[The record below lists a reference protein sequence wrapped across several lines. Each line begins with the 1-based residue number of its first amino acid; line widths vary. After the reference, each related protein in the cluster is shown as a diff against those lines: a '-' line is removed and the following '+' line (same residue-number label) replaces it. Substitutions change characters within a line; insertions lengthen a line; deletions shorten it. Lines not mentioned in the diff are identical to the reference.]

1 MADEPRPPK
10 TRDMQLRQRQV
21 AGLLLLAL
29 MVLIVAMVRARLQH
43 GSWGEL
49 FPRGWWR
56 W

>member
-1 MADEPRPPK
+1 MLDEPLPVKSREV
-10 TRDMQLRQRQV
+10 QLRQRQM

-29 MVLIVAMVRARLQH
+29 AVLLVALVRAHH
-43 GSWGEL
+43 GDL

>member
-1 MADEPRPPK
+1 MADDARHV
-10 TRDMQLRQRQV
+10 QLRQRQI

-29 MVLIVAMVRARLQH
+29 AVLIVTLLRARH
-43 GSWGEL
+43 GDL

>member
-1 MADEPRPPK
+1 MDDPRNV
-10 TRDMQLRQRQV
+10 QLRQRQI

-29 MVLIVAMVRARLQH
+29 VVLIVAVVRTRLHH
-43 GSWGEL
+43 GGWGEL

>member
-1 MADEPRPPK
+1 MDDPPRLNS
-10 TRDMQLRQRQV
+10 RDVQLRKRQI

-29 MVLIVAMVRARLQH
+29 AVLIVVLVRSHH
-43 GSWGEL
+43 GDL

>member
-1 MADEPRPPK
+1 MADEARPVKP
-10 TRDMQLRQRQV
+10 RDMQLRQRQI

-29 MVLIVAMVRARLQH
+29 AVLMVALARTHH
-43 GSWGEL
+43 GDL

>member
-1 MADEPRPPK
+1 MADEPRPVK
-10 TRDMQLRQRQV
+10 SRDVQLRQRQI

-29 MVLIVAMVRARLQH
+29 VVLIVALVRAHR
-43 GSWGEL
+43 GDL

>member
-1 MADEPRPPK
+1 MADEPGPQNS
-10 TRDMQLRQRQV
+10 RDVQLRQRQI

-29 MVLIVAMVRARLQH
+29 AVLIVVVLRAHL
-43 GSWGEL
+43 GDL

>member
-1 MADEPRPPK
+1 MADDPRTLKP
-10 TRDMQLRQRQV
+10 RDVQLRQRQI

-29 MVLIVAMVRARLQH
+29 AVLVIVLVRARLQH
-43 GSWGEL
+43 GSWGDL

>member
-1 MADEPRPPK
+1 MDDPLPPK
-10 TRDMQLRQRQV
+10 SRDVQLRKRQI

-29 MVLIVAMVRARLQH
+29 AVLIVVLARSYH
-43 GSWGEL
+43 GDL

>member
-1 MADEPRPPK
+1 MADDPRTLKP
-10 TRDMQLRQRQV
+10 RDVQLRQRQI

-29 MVLIVAMVRARLQH
+29 AALITVLVRAH
-43 GSWGEL
+43 HADL

>member
-1 MADEPRPPK
+1 MADDS
-10 TRDMQLRQRQV
+10 RDVQLRQRQI

-29 MVLIVAMVRARLQH
+29 IVLIVSLVRAH
-43 GSWGEL
+43 WGDL

>member
-1 MADEPRPPK
+1 MDDPRPLK
-10 TRDMQLRQRQV
+10 SRDMQLRQRQI

-29 MVLIVAMVRARLQH
+29 AVLIATLVRARLHH

-49 FPRGWWR
+49 FPGGWWR

>member
-1 MADEPRPPK
+1 MDDPRPPES
-10 TRDMQLRQRQV
+10 RDVQLRKRQI

-29 MVLIVAMVRARLQH
+29 AVLIVVLVRAH
-43 GSWGEL
+43 HSDL

>member
-1 MADEPRPPK
+1 MADEPHPLKP
-10 TRDMQLRQRQV
+10 RDLQLRQRQI

-29 MVLIVAMVRARLQH
+29 AVLVVALVRALTTVA
-43 GSWGEL
+43 GDL

>member
-1 MADEPRPPK
+1 MDDPRPPES
-10 TRDMQLRQRQV
+10 RDVQLRKRQI

-29 MVLIVAMVRARLQH
+29 AVLIVVLARAHR
-43 GSWGEL
+43 GDL

>member
-1 MADEPRPPK
+1 MADEPRPVK
-10 TRDMQLRQRQV
+10 SRDVQLRQRQI

-29 MVLIVAMVRARLQH
+29 AVLIVALVRTHH
-43 GSWGEL
+43 GDL

>member
-1 MADEPRPPK
+1 MDDPRPLES
-10 TRDMQLRQRQV
+10 RDVQLRQRQI

-29 MVLIVAMVRARLQH
+29 GVLIGALVRARLHH

-49 FPRGWWR
+49 FPHGWWR

>member
-1 MADEPRPPK
+1 MDDPHPLK
-10 TRDMQLRQRQV
+10 SRDVQLRQRQI

-29 MVLIVAMVRARLQH
+29 AVLIVALARAH
-43 GSWGEL
+43 YGDL

>member
-1 MADEPRPPK
+1 MADDPRPLK
-10 TRDMQLRQRQV
+10 QRDVQLRQRQI

-29 MVLIVAMVRARLQH
+29 GVLIAALVRARLHH

-49 FPRGWWR
+49 LPQGWWR

>member
-1 MADEPRPPK
+1 MADE
-10 TRDMQLRQRQV
+10 RDLQLRKRQI

-29 MVLIVAMVRARLQH
+29 VVLIVALVRANF
-43 GSWGEL
+43 GDL

>member
-1 MADEPRPPK
+1 MADDARQV
-10 TRDMQLRQRQV
+10 QLRQRQI

-29 MVLIVAMVRARLQH
+29 AVLIVVLLGARLHH
-43 GSWGEL
+43 GSWGDL